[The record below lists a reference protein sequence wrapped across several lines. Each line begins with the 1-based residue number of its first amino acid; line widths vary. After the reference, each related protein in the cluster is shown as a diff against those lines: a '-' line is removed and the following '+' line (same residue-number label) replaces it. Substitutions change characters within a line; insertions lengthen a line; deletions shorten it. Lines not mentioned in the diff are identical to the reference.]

1 MRRKLLTIAEFV
13 FILGILFVLGF
24 FTYLYLEQPWRN
36 LTASATQ
43 QTLGLS
49 LDIASQ
55 NNNNQGENQGG
66 GGGGGGGGGVT
77 TVPGSS
83 AVTPI
88 IVPAST
94 VYTFGTFNLP
104 QLFASIA
111 PTGKLSF
118 VLDGEDHSVQVFSL
132 TSNSVILVFASAVK
146 EFSLSLGETKQID
159 LNNDGKID
167 LLVTFTSIT
176 NGRAD
181 LTLMIPTQL
190 LLEPFKLSVDHITFT
205 IKQGETGKSVLV
217 FTNLGKDALDVLFE
231 IQGLLVI
238 LLCFLQDYLNILL
251 LFFLIVILLFL

>member
-118 VLDGEDHSVQVFSL
+118 VLF
-132 TSNSVILVFASAVK
+132 
-146 EFSLSLGETKQID
+146 LSL
-159 LNNDGKID
+159 
-167 LLVTFTSIT
+167 F
-176 NGRAD
+176 A
-181 LTLMIPTQL
+181 
-190 LLEPFKLSVDHITFT
+190 
-205 IKQGETGKSVLV
+205 
-217 FTNLGKDALDVLFE
+217 
-231 IQGLLVI
+231 
-238 LLCFLQDYLNILL
+238 
-251 LFFLIVILLFL
+251 LLFLYHLYLLALPRQRAFVPSRFPQTRPSPSPVQSRSIQNKLALLEESYRSGLITKKSYLRDKQALVEVLRKRP